1 MGKSGGFAGTR
12 FGAAANQSRQRAR
25 KLPWRLFNLHRFA
38 PYSADVAR
46 RAVAK
51 LSYRTR
57 RETRNRK
64 PLELSVT
71 GPPLP
76 R

>member
-1 MGKSGGFAGTR
+1 MESRRVRRDQVRAT
-12 FGAAANQSRQRAR
+12 ANQSRERAR
-25 KLPWRLFNLHRFA
+25 KLPWNFNLHRFA